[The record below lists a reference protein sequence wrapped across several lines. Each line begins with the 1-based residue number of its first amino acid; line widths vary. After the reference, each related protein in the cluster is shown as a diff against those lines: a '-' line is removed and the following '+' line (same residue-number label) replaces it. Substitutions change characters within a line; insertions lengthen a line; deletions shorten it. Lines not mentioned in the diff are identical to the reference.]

1 MARRHIPRRVPAARL
16 ARALL
21 MTISALLPG
30 LLRPPERPPGLGSL
44 LFFALPR
51 QFPLTPGMRA
61 CCRLGSEPQ
70 GQFQQ
75 AHEKG
80 APLLLPPAGR
90 GRYRPVMR
98 WRRSG
103 KSCHWQFLVLRCLR
117 QSPLGS
123 SVSISSRCRNH
134 VSPIKSK
141 VEKSHFAFGGAG
153 GNRTRVQH
161 APTSTYRQRFGCHT
175 TITLRADESPTVF
188 TSLMRSLFNVRVGG
202 LLDGLSPVAAFCCD
216 G

>member
-1 MARRHIPRRVPAARL
+1 
-16 ARALL
+16 

-30 LLRPPERPPGLGSL
+30 LLRPPERPPGLGCL
-44 LFFALPR
+44 LFLALPPH
-51 QFPLTPGMRA
+51 FPLTPGMRA

-90 GRYRPVMR
+90 GR
-98 WRRSG
+98 
-103 KSCHWQFLVLRCLR
+103 
-117 QSPLGS
+117 S
-123 SVSISSRCRNH
+123 SVSCDQVRAVICSSWFCAACGSRLSGRQL
-134 VSPIKSK
+134 PFPRA
-141 VEKSHFAFGGAG
+141 VEAMSAPSDALLSESNRPTFDLAPRPPNGPKNASGGAG

-175 TITLRADESPTVF
+175 TITLRADESPSVF
-188 TSLMRSLFNVRVGG
+188 TFLMRSLFKEPFPWWPARWLVTRRTRCAPE
-202 LLDGLSPVAAFCCD
+202 S
-216 G
+216 